1 MLASAYAALQVM
13 LKSDLL
19 GNVQRMHPHLK
30 AGMQQLL
37 DDHPSVKQARCVGL
51 FGCLDIQKNRRGARK
66 RPSPRIGWGYRWP
79 RLRVMTTADYGCP
92 ARLPRTPARTPAR
105 TQASSSPVLPALR
118 RPPWSSLRR
127 YGIAGQPTHV
137 PTP

>member
-1 MLASAYAALQVM
+1 VLASAYAALQVM

-66 RPSPRIGWGYRWP
+66 RLSPRIGWGYRWP

-92 ARLPRTPARTPAR
+92 ARLPARLPARRRVHRRCCQPSAAR
-105 TQASSSPVLPALR
+105 HGRV
-118 RPPWSSLRR
+118 
-127 YGIAGQPTHV
+127 
-137 PTP
+137 